1 MTNRLESLYTKG
13 NIFVID
19 TENGKI
25 GINNPGPSELLDI
38 NGNIKTKNINAVN
51 NYLKDGKILNVD
63 TLKVESRYKN
73 AQILDIHKE
82 QKSSTKLTINHNSEA
97 QLFSYNYT
105 KNTNVKQININYKF
119 FITFHGGDSQ
129 SFVPNLPG
137 VKYGSDRILQVFIEI
152 KDKSAATQILKQT
165 IDYIHLDSI
174 EKYVTINTIIDLD
187 ADVNNPIAKQLVN
200 DDYTIIVT
208 AKSLYQSIIIHRNHN
223 NIEKKDQLNIFS
235 IGYLNNFV
243 NSDNESMI
251 IDYNCELIKE
261 DNGQLITY
269 GNVFEYVIK
278 SDFTINPR
286 TETIYINFSPF
297 VSFTKTNLNSGINNA
312 EVILKYEMILNN
324 ETIASELVKL
334 EFFES
339 FVTFLGEKTYSDQNQ
354 IPTQPIDI
362 KIKITN
368 MINHTDSNVNIFM
381 NQYNILKSS
390 KLTIISDGKRN
401 TENINNQ
408 IMNYLN
414 FPLNGNNLNINNSD
428 TINAETISEKLT
440 IPFDSHEVS
449 SQTSGL
455 ILNSDEIKQN
465 WTQIDLLRDYLPPVN
480 SHTVHIKCRL
490 FLTYEENLGI
500 TKGNKE
506 NTGFF
511 EVIFKIGDTLIPNS
525 VQKKYI
531 DLTQKYCF
539 IDTIIKIGVN
549 NDINQNKLSW
559 SGSKNI
565 TIYLR
570 SIINNVKYKVT
581 LHNEQGNVDL
591 FTIPTLEVI
600 SIGNF
605 DTSAVTTQ
613 STSSDDRVKH
623 NEVNITNAINVIE
636 KLQPKKYIKT
646 KHLYSKNHNFKLNSD
661 GLPITENNSLLNVN
675 YIIETGLIAQDIN
688 DIPELQYTVNG
699 YVKDSSG
706 SLIENPYEPLSIRY
720 NDIFVYAIQ
729 AIKEL
734 SEQNKLL
741 LTKNKSLEDEIN
753 IIKDKV
759 EALEKK

>member
-1 MTNRLESLYTKG
+1 MSTRLESLYTKG

-19 TENGKI
+19 TENDKI
-25 GINNPGPSELLDI
+25 GINNSSPSELLDI
-38 NGNIKTKNINAVN
+38 KGNIKTNNINAVD
-51 NYLKDGKILNVD
+51 NYLKNGKILNVD

-82 QKSSTKLTINHNSEA
+82 QKSSTKLTIDHNSET

-105 KNTNVKQININYKF
+105 KNTNVKQLNINYKF
-119 FITFHGGDSQ
+119 FL
-129 SFVPNLPG
+129 SFTSSTEPI
-137 VKYGSDRILQVFIEI
+137 KYGSDRILQVFIEI
-152 KDKSAATQILKQT
+152 KETSNSNQILKHT
-165 IDYIHLDSI
+165 FDYIHLDSI
-174 EKYVTINTIIDLD
+174 EKYVTLNTIIDLD
-187 ADVNNPIAKQLVN
+187 ADVNNPTAKQLVN
-200 DDYTIIVT
+200 DNYTIIVT
-208 AKSLYQSIIIHRNHN
+208 AKSLYQSIILHRNHN
-223 NIEKKDQLNIFS
+223 DIEKKDQLKIFS

-243 NSDNESMI
+243 NSDNEYMI

-261 DNGQLITY
+261 DNSQSITY
-269 GNVFEYVIK
+269 GNAFEYTIK

-339 FVTFLGEKTYSDQNQ
+339 FVTFLGEKKYSDQNQ

-368 MINHTDSNVNIFM
+368 MINHVDSNVKIFM
-381 NQYNILKSS
+381 NQDNILKSS

-414 FPLNGNNLNINNSD
+414 FPLNGNDISINNSD
-428 TINAETISEKLT
+428 TDTIKAENISEKLT
-440 IPFDSHEVS
+440 IPYNSYKVS

-455 ILNSDEIKQN
+455 ILNSDDIKQN
-465 WTQIDLLRDYLPPVN
+465 WTQIDLLKDYLPPIN
-480 SHTVHIKCRL
+480 SHTLHIKCRM
-490 FLTYEENLGI
+490 FLTYEEDIGI
-500 TKGNKE
+500 TKGNNE

-525 VQKKYI
+525 LQKKYI
-531 DLTQKYCF
+531 DLTQNFCL
-539 IDTIIKIGVN
+539 IDTIINIDTN
-549 NDINQNKLSW
+549 NDINKNKLSW
-559 SGSKNI
+559 STAKNI

-570 SIINNVKYKVT
+570 SISNDIKYKVT

-605 DTSAVTTQ
+605 DTSAVITQ
-613 STSSDDRVKH
+613 PTSSDDRVKH
-623 NEVNITNAINVIE
+623 NEVNIIDAISVIE